1 MTHDPFVALE
11 GVSNFRDAGGMATVD
26 GGRVRRGLLYRSSR
40 LSRLTDAD
48 RALLATLGIRH
59 LYDLR
64 EPNERERSPTRW
76 PGPAIRTWSDRD
88 HVRSWSITIMDYPQD
103 PEGMRRF
110 LVDLYAELPHAFA
123 PRIADIVRDLG
134 AGEGPCVV
142 HCSAGKDRTGVVI
155 GVLLALAG
163 VSREDIVAEYI
174 LTAGRL
180 GIAADQQKAFGDRI
194 ESVARSPEAQQALWA
209 ADAAFLETAFASIEA
224 KYETLEAYA
233 GTALGLGK
241 AEIAA
246 YRAALLAD

>member
-1 MTHDPFVALE
+1 MGHDPFVTLE
-11 GVSNFRDAGGMATVD
+11 GVSNFRDAGGMATAQ
-26 GGRVRRGLLYRSSR
+26 GGHIRRGLLYRSSR

-48 RALLATLGIRH
+48 RALLGTLGIRH

-76 PGPAIRTWSDRD
+76 PGPAIRTWGDRD
-88 HVRSWSITIMDYPQD
+88 HLTPWSVTIQSYPQD

-110 LVDLYAELPHAFA
+110 LIDLYAELPHAFA

-134 AGEGPCVV
+134 AGKGPCVV

-163 VSREDIVAEYI
+163 VDRAAIVAEYI

-194 ESVARSPEAQQALWA
+194 ESAVRSPEAQQALWA
-209 ADAAFLETAFASIEA
+209 ADAAFLDAAFASVEA
-224 KYETLEAYA
+224 RHETLTGYA
-233 GTALGLGK
+233 KKALGLTE
-241 AEIAA
+241 ADIAVF
-246 YRAALLAD
+246 REALVED